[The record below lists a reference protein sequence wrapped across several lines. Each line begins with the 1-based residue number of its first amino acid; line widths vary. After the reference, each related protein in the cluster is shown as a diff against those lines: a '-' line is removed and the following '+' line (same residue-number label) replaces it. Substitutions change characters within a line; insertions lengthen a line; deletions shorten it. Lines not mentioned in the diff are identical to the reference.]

1 MANDT
6 TARLA
11 DAEAA
16 SELAAFSAASAEA
29 TPALAD
35 EERTARVLRTVGA
48 SFHNF
53 SLVAKRE
60 AELRA
65 ELTRRP
71 DVIARVPSLD
81 DEITDLSGLTRVGSF
96 LFGEAPAGGAA

>member
-1 MANDT
+1 LLSADG
-6 TARLA
+6 ARA
-11 DAEAA
+11 AAHFTDDA
-16 SELAAFSAASAEA
+16 
-29 TPALAD
+29 PALAAELSSTLPD
-35 EERTARVLRTVGA
+35 EVRTARVLRTVGE

-71 DVIARVPSLD
+71 EVVARVPSFD
-81 DEITDLSGLTRVGSF
+81 DEITDLSGLSRVGSY
-96 LFGEAPAGGAA
+96 LFGDQP